1 MSLIFIFCNNIL
13 ITGKPMRWRKLE
25 GLPIAVKDNFCTTGI
40 RTSCA
45 TTMLQN
51 YIPPYTATVV
61 QRLQDEGAYLIGKTN
76 MDEFAMG

>member
-1 MSLIFIFCNNIL
+1 M
-13 ITGKPMRWRKLE
+13 KWRKLE
-25 GLPIAVKDNFCTTGI
+25 GIPVAAKDNFCTKGI

-45 TTMLQN
+45 TVMLKN

-61 QRLQDEGAYLIGKTN
+61 QRLENEGACLVGKTN